1 MIPHPG
7 RHTKNR
13 SVQTVRFP
21 AAGVPRGRGA
31 ASAAPPA
38 IGGGRGGLT
47 GMRID
52 APPLGGASTA
62 PGGPPAPKH
71 SSLCARA
78 RAGVWVGGFGG
89 EGEGFRPASTPVGQN
104 PARPTPFTLGHAT
117 PWAKQALR
125 SLRIDSEDLSG
136 LGLYSYTPRLSGA
149 PRIDPEASQ
158 GNGQP
163 KLFISVHRRGHGA
176 K

>member
-7 RHTKNR
+7 RHGKNR
-13 SVQTVRFP
+13 SIQTVHFP

-52 APPLGGASTA
+52 APPKGGASIA

-78 RAGVWVGGFGG
+78 RVGVGGGVRGG
-89 EGEGFRPASTPVGQN
+89 GRGGSACQHTRN
-104 PARPTPFTLGHAT
+104 PARPTPFTLGPAT

-125 SLRIDSEDLSG
+125 SSRIDSEDLSG

-149 PRIDPEASQ
+149 PRIDP
-158 GNGQP
+158 
-163 KLFISVHRRGHGA
+163 RG